1 LKARVQEYYQLK
13 GDLTDVLLEPGS
25 TKLVLVFEKRSD
37 PEYSAKRLKALR
49 GFVIASFRRRR
60 KTSETGQEDSRIVQ
74 TEQDSAS
81 AGAEQTR
88 LA

>member
-1 LKARVQEYYQLK
+1 MKDRVQEYYQLK

-37 PEYSAKRLKALR
+37 PEYSVKRLKALQ
-49 GFVIASFRRRR
+49 GFVIASFRGRR
-60 KTSETGQEDSRIVQ
+60 KASEIGQQDSKIVQ
-74 TEQDSAS
+74 TEPEESLTQK
-81 AGAEQTR
+81 R